1 MPRRD
6 GFPTNR
12 EMVVDFNALSRTAY
26 IDAYNHIAGDGLP
39 AAFEDK
45 PLDSLYLNVIKK
57 VPIFLR
63 TNSGVTGEQ
72 LLVDPLQEHHVDFMT
87 YILGFQD
94 TPEDIVQHYRGIAQR
109 IGETTLHS
117 GLDIATVLPSEG
129 INADYTAFYPTG
141 RTRHI
146 STFKEK
152 PSKSSIAA
160 GKFFAEQAIQSINTP
175 PDAEDFDITD
185 FSKVVE
191 HIKSRFEQ
199 NGTFEHGFSL
209 QMVPNL
215 PLNGHESKAF
225 LNTYANRMLDKANS
239 SAARLAMGNELGWPD
254 VIIENTQRIYDAA
267 KNSYLRAQALLD
279 KK

>member
-6 GFPTNR
+6 GLPTNR

-26 IDAYNHIAGDGLP
+26 IDTYNHITDDGLP
-39 AAFEDK
+39 AALEDK
-45 PLDSLYLNVIKK
+45 PLDSLYLNAIKK
-57 VPIFLR
+57 IPTFLR
-63 TNSGVTGEQ
+63 TSDGVTSEQ

-87 YILGFQD
+87 YTLGFQD
-94 TPEDIVQHYRGIAQR
+94 TPEDVVQHYRDIAQR
-109 IGETTLHS
+109 IGKTTLHS
-117 GLDIATVLPSEG
+117 GLDIAAALPLGG

-141 RTRHI
+141 KTRHI

-160 GKFFAEQAIQSINTP
+160 GKFFAKQAIESINTP
-175 PDAEDFDITD
+175 PDAEDFDITN

-191 HIKSRFEQ
+191 HIKSLFEQ
-199 NGTFEHGFSL
+199 NGTLELGFSL

-225 LNTYANRMLDKANS
+225 LNNYANRMLDKANS
-239 SAARLAMGNELGWPD
+239 SAARLAMGSELGWPD
-254 VIIENTQRIYDAA
+254 VIIENTQRTYEAA
-267 KNSYLRAQALLD
+267 NNSYLRAQALLD

>member
-6 GFPTNR
+6 GLPTNR
-12 EMVVDFNALSRTAY
+12 EMVVDFNNLSRTAY
-26 IDAYNHIAGDGLP
+26 IDAYNNITEYGLP
-39 AAFEDK
+39 AALEDK
-45 PLDSLYLNVIKK
+45 PLDTLYLNVTKK
-57 VPIFLR
+57 VPTFMR
-63 TNSGVTGEQ
+63 TSSGVTGEQ

-87 YILGFQD
+87 YTLGFQD
-94 TPEDIVQHYRGIAQR
+94 TPEDVVRHYRDIAQR
-109 IGETTLHS
+109 IGETTLHI
-117 GLDIATVLPSEG
+117 GLDIAAILPPEG

-141 RTRHI
+141 KTRHI

-152 PSKSSIAA
+152 PSKLSISA

-185 FSKVVE
+185 FSKVIE
-191 HIKSRFEQ
+191 RIEKIFDQS
-199 NGTFEHGFSL
+199 GTFEHGFSL

-215 PLNGHESKAF
+215 PLNGYESKAF
-225 LNTYANRMLDKANS
+225 LNTYANRMLDKVNS

-254 VIIENTQRIYDAA
+254 VIIENAQRIYDAA
-267 KNSYLRAQALLD
+267 NSSYLRAQALLD